1 MSAPN
6 PFMDLAKLK
15 ELMSDDI
22 EIIAQQFLELDSDEA
37 IGSSRQKVKRKYIE
51 RSREDGDNRMW
62 NDYFAPNPV
71 FPEHFFRRRFRM
83 SIRLFNRIVERLRE
97 HNKWFSQRFD
107 AIGRKGF
114 SPQQKRTAAIRQL
127 AYGVA
132 ADEIDEIG
140 GF

>member
-1 MSAPN
+1 
-6 PFMDLAKLK
+6 MDLAKLE
-15 ELMSDDI
+15 ELMLDDI

-37 IGSSRQKVKRKYIE
+37 NGSSRQKVKRKYIE

-71 FPEHFFRRRFRM
+71 FPEHFFRRPFRM
-83 SIRLFNRIVERLRE
+83 SIRLFNRIVERLTE

-107 AIGRKGF
+107 AIGRKGL
-114 SPQQKRTAAIRQL
+114 SPQQKCIAAIRQL

-132 ADEIDEIG
+132 ADEIDEYVHIG
-140 GF
+140 KLK